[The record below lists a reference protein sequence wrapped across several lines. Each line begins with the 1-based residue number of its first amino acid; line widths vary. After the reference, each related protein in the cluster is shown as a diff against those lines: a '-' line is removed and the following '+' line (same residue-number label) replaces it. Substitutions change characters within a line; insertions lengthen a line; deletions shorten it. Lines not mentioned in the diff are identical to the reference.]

1 MKLGIPAVV
10 VNTEQFNRLAKSVM
24 SSQRVPETIAIEIKG
39 NPEWVSA
46 EALEAIAVDVTAKV
60 VERLTRQHY
69 MT

>member
-24 SSQRVPETIAIEIKG
+24 SSQRVPETIAIEIMG

-46 EALEAIAVDVTAKV
+46 EALEAIAADVTAKV

-69 MT
+69 MK